1 MQRQLIAALK
11 VAGKKVVFVNCSGSS
26 IALEPESFMCDAI
39 LQAWYPGEEGGTA
52 VADVLFGDYNPA
64 GRLPVT
70 FYRNI
75 TQLPNY
81 EDYNM
86 VGRTYRYMREKP
98 LFPFGHGLSYTKFRY
113 GKPVLSSNTLK
124 VGDELHIE
132 LPVSNTGVRSGD
144 EVVQIYIR
152 KRGDKEAPVKTLRAF
167 RRVSVD
173 AGETKNVK
181 ITLAADAFRFFD
193 TQTNTM
199 RVVPGD
205 YDVMY
210 GGSSDRNQLKTVKV
224 RLQ

>member
-1 MQRQLIAALK
+1 M
-11 VAGKKVVFVNCSGSS
+11 
-26 IALEPESFMCDAI
+26 
-39 LQAWYPGEEGGTA
+39 
-52 VADVLFGDYNPA
+52 
-64 GRLPVT
+64 
-70 FYRNI
+70 
-75 TQLPNY
+75 
-81 EDYNM
+81 
-86 VGRTYRYMREKP
+86 
-98 LFPFGHGLSYTKFRY
+98 
-113 GKPVLSSNTLK
+113 
-124 VGDELHIE
+124 HIE